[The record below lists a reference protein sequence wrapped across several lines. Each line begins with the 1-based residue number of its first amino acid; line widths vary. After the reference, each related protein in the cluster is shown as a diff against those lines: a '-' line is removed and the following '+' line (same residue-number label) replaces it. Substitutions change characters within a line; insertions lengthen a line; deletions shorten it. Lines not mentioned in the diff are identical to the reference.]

1 MTVPFMRAYT
11 ELLVKTCHKRG
22 AHAMGGMAAFI
33 PSRTDQE
40 VNEKAIEQVAD
51 DKQREA
57 GRRLRRHLGRAP
69 RLGAGRDGGVR
80 RGAGRPPEPGRHAAR
95 RRRRSPPRSCSTP
108 PRAGERLTEDG
119 LRANVNIGIQY
130 ISSWLRGNGAAGIY
144 NLMEDAATAEISRS
158 QVWQWIRHGV
168 TLTDTGEQVTA
179 ELVRRLEDEELE
191 KIREFI
197 GDDEW
202 FETQGR
208 PKLSRELFE
217 RVALA
222 DEFLQFLTIP
232 AYDELTD

>member
-1 MTVPFMRAYT
+1 MTAT
-11 ELLVKTCHKRG
+11 ELLDASPAG
-22 AHAMGGMAAFI
+22 
-33 PSRTDQE
+33 
-40 VNEKAIEQVAD
+40 D
-51 DKQREA
+51 DR
-57 GRRLRRHLGRAP
+57 
-69 RLGAGRDGGVR
+69 
-80 RGAGRPPEPGRHAAR
+80 
-95 RRRRSPPRSCSTP
+95 
-108 PRAGERLTEDG
+108 TEDG

-130 ISSWLRGNGAAGIY
+130 ISSWLRGNGAAGD
-144 NLMEDAATAEISRS
+144 LQPHGGRRDGGDLALAGVAVDAPRRDADDSRDG
-158 QVWQWIRHGV
+158 H
-168 TLTDTGEQVTA
+168 
-179 ELVRRLEDEELE
+179 RRARAAARDEELE